1 MKAPCAFLLQQVTHC
16 RSWKITAQRDLLYK
30 RAGQMARKYQDATT
44 VLWCQQRSACWAEEQ
59 RPRHGYVCVCVC
71 VCARESEVP
80 LRLKVQ
86 MKTWNKGMSVQ
97 DNLMQ
102 SRFPS
107 NDIPCIHFG
116 FLCFCRTFLAPG
128 LTDVSHRQLKTSFR
142 RSQTTLPMAKTKPIH
157 QPLHVLYK
165 HLKTGCVI
173 CGFFYSFH
181 LFMTEE

>member
-1 MKAPCAFLLQQVTHC
+1 MPQPFYDAN
-16 RSWKITAQRDLLYK
+16 RDLP
-30 RAGQMARKYQDATT
+30 
-44 VLWCQQRSACWAEEQ
+44 AELKS
-59 RPRHGYVCVCVC
+59 RGPGTDTYVCVCVCVC

-107 NDIPCIHFG
+107 NDIPRIHFG

-128 LTDVSHRQLKTSFR
+128 PTDVSHRQLKTSFR

-181 LFMTEE
+181 LFMTEEWRILCAALYNMTSNKERT